1 MAAAATAAAAA
12 VDVAEVV
19 IQDEGVPPEQK
30 ALAEE
35 TATVSVAAIAS
46 LASQLKQD
54 GYCIIPT
61 SVAGHPLDAHELE
74 EESFSVRTGPDQHG
88 PVLNDPYRRM
98 YSLPG
103 CFTRLLAVLLLGRLS
118 WHDIQGNRDQ

>member
-1 MAAAATAAAAA
+1 MVAAATAAAAA

-54 GYCIIPT
+54 GYCIIPNY
-61 SVAGHPLDAHELE
+61 VAGHPLDAHELE
-74 EESFSVRTGPDQHG
+74 ESVSRFQYALALTNMGLLSTIHTAECTRCQAASRGCWLCSF
-88 PVLNDPYRRM
+88 
-98 YSLPG
+98 
-103 CFTRLLAVLLLGRLS
+103 
-118 WHDIQGNRDQ
+118 